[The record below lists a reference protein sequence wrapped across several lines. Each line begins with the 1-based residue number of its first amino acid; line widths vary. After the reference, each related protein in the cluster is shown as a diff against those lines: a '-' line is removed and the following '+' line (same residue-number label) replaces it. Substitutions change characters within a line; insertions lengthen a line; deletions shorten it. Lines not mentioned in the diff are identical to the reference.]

1 MTPSVP
7 AATPM
12 STLPAITACMVSPLP
27 LVNSSSRSRSCLR
40 KMPAR
45 SPSAAGAPCH
55 ISRCPTAILSLSA
68 AKAGMVA
75 SHPAMAAA
83 RQIPTLWITAALI
96 AVAAS
101 APWKNLRARRRPR
114 KRLLGIRVVMEK
126 PRSSRGVGQEF
137 QGHAVDA
144 VAQSRGRR
152 AVLEDMAQMSAAA
165 PAMHLGAW
173 QQQQVVG
180 GGANGVPQRPIE
192 ARPAGLAVV
201 FGFRREQRKIAARA
215 GKRALALLVVE
226 RARARGF
233 GAVPPQDVVLRLAE
247 DGSPLAV
254 VLLDFKAVGGLHV
267 GAPQRAKPR
276 DQRQHPRTRQ
286 QATTIGHGLSP
297 SCPTAPRAG
306 RRVRN

>member
-101 APWKNLRARRRPR
+101 APWKNLRPRRRPR

-126 PRSSRGVGQEF
+126 RRSSRSVGQEF
-137 QGHAVDA
+137 QDNAVDA

-152 AVLEDMAQMSAAA
+152 AVLEDMAQMLAAA
-165 PAMHLGAW
+165 PAMHFRAW

-180 GGANGVPQRPIE
+180 GGADRVRQRPIE
-192 ARPAGLAVV
+192 ARPPGLAVV
-201 FGFRREQRKIAARA
+201 FGLRGEHRKIATRA

-226 RARARGF
+226 RTRAGGF
-233 GAVPPQDVVLRLAE
+233 GTAPPQHVVLRLGE
-247 DGSPLAV
+247 DGAPFAV
-254 VLLDFKAVGGLHV
+254 ALLDFEAVGGLHIA
-267 GAPQRAKPR
+267 APQRAKPR